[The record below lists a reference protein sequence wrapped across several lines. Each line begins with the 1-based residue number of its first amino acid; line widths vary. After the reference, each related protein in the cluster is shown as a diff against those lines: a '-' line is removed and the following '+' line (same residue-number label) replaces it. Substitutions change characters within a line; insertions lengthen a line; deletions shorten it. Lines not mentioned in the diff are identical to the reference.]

1 MGRGKYITVTAC
13 ATPTDP
19 TSPKRTQ
26 VHPDNMAAKTVNRH
40 EDLIKRTEQP
50 GIEGAS
56 QCGTVSPM
64 YVFQPRWMQ
73 QQINSLKI
81 TKYFVHFNEPNYQ

>member
-40 EDLIKRTEQP
+40 KDLIKRTEQP
-50 GIEGAS
+50 GPHFHVGYTS
-56 QCGTVSPM
+56 QCETVSH
-64 YVFQPRWMQ
+64 V
-73 QQINSLKI
+73 L
-81 TKYFVHFNEPNYQ
+81 

>member
-13 ATPTDP
+13 ATPTDS

-40 EDLIKRTEQP
+40 KDLIKRTEQP
-50 GIEGAS
+50 GPHFHVGYTS
-56 QCGTVSPM
+56 QCVVNEGELVS
-64 YVFQPRWMQ
+64 
-73 QQINSLKI
+73 KC
-81 TKYFVHFNEPNYQ
+81 FVHFNEPNYQR

>member
-40 EDLIKRTEQP
+40 KDLIKRTEQP
-50 GIEGAS
+50 GPHFHVEYTS
-56 QCGTVSPM
+56 QCETVSH
-64 YVFQPRWMQ
+64 V
-73 QQINSLKI
+73 L
-81 TKYFVHFNEPNYQ
+81 